1 MMGGTLDI
9 LTSGS
14 EKSMSIKH
22 FDGGWIFGYF
32 DVIEHWKGNWLRKC
46 DVPVPKKNIEK
57 PFAFEDGTDILTA
70 SSELWMIGGTDA
82 KRKIEG
88 GGLSMGRVDSF

>member
-22 FDGGWIFGYF
+22 FDG
-32 DVIEHWKGNWLRKC
+32 NWLRRW
-46 DVPVPKKNIEK
+46 DGPVTKKNIEK
-57 PFAFEDGTDILTA
+57 PFALEDGTDILTA
-70 SSELWMIGGTDA
+70 GSELWMIGGTDA
-82 KRKIEG
+82 ERKIEG